1 MTSLPADLYG
11 IADRGRIEC
20 GAWAD
25 LVVFDQQ
32 RIVDRA
38 TYERPFVPP
47 EGLRDCFVNGTAVLR
62 NGDYTGAR
70 PGRVLRGGR

>member
-1 MTSLPADLYG
+1 MTSLPADLFG
-11 IADRGRIEC
+11 ISGRGRIAT

-25 LVVFDQQ
+25 LVVFDPK

-38 TYERPFVPP
+38 TYENPFVPP
-47 EGLRDCFVNGTAVLR
+47 DGLRDCFVNGTAVLR
-62 NGDYTGAR
+62 DGVYTGAR

>member
-1 MTSLPADLYG
+1 MQTYLFD
-11 IADRGRIEC
+11 DR
-20 GAWAD
+20 
-25 LVVFDQQ
+25 

-38 TYERPFVPP
+38 TYERPFQRS
-47 EGLRDCFVNGTAVLR
+47 EGLRDCFVNGEAVLR

>member
-1 MTSLPADLYG
+1 MTSLPADLFG
-11 IADRGRIEC
+11 IAGRGRIAC
-20 GAWAD
+20 DAWAD
-25 LVVFDQQ
+25 LVVFDSK

-62 NGDYTGAR
+62 NGEYTGAR

>member
-1 MTSLPADLYG
+1 MTSLPADLFG
-11 IADRGRIEC
+11 IAGRGRIGL

-25 LVVFDQQ
+25 LVVFDAK

-38 TYERPFVPP
+38 TYEHPFVPP

-62 NGDYTGAR
+62 DGVYTGAR